1 MTSKEEI
8 ADDLEEEINQTD
20 LLPTIEN
27 GLHKNGFVKKVS
39 KICISNFIKQTF
51 MKDKTTGFMNNCY
64 LLKESKIT
72 NQTAPL
78 LSSTTN

>member
-39 KICISNFIKQTF
+39 KVFFSNFIK
-51 MKDKTTGFMNNCY
+51 KTKT
-64 LLKESKIT
+64 
-72 NQTAPL
+72 
-78 LSSTTN
+78 